1 MPANHHNKKALQSVL
16 LVEDDPDYS
25 DLLHQAFLEAGFRIL
40 QADNGERALQVLRT
54 EPVDLVVSDFIMPE
68 LNGLELCRLLNNDL
82 QFSRVKVVLYSCN
95 ADIAFRR
102 RARELGAL
110 DYLLKTDDTRAMVQQ
125 VCELAGLDGKAAEP
139 ETPTDAPSKP
149 EEILRSVAGR
159 AEELGILLDNFLD
172 FVKIAV
178 PAEPPT
184 PGMRVAWDAAQRTS
198 GEIKRLLGQI
208 VNEIEES
215 RSATMEK

>member
-1 MPANHHNKKALQSVL
+1 MPAIKHDKKAVQSVL

-40 QADNGERALQVLRT
+40 QAENGERALEVLRR

-95 ADIAFRR
+95 GDVAFRR

-110 DYLLKTDDTRAMVQQ
+110 DYLLKTDDARALVEQ
-125 VCELAGLDGKAAEP
+125 VCEVAGLNAKAEP
-139 ETPTDAPSKP
+139 SEASPADHSRA
-149 EEILRSVAGR
+149 EEVLDSVAGD
-159 AEELGILLDNFLD
+159 AEELHVLLDNFLD

-184 PGMRVAWDAAQRTS
+184 AGAQVAWQSAQRTA
-198 GEIKRLLGQI
+198 GAMKRLLGQMGR
-208 VNEIEES
+208 EIEEA
-215 RSATMEK
+215 RNAGMQK

>member
-1 MPANHHNKKALQSVL
+1 MPANNHDEKTLQSVL

-40 QADNGERALQVLRT
+40 QADNGERALEVLRN
-54 EPVDLVVSDFIMPE
+54 EQVDLVVSDFIMPE

-95 ADIAFRR
+95 ADIMFRR

-110 DYLLKTDDTRAMVQQ
+110 DYLLKTDDARTMVKQ
-125 VCELAGLDGKAAEP
+125 VCEVAGLNGKVEHSEAAVGERSR
-139 ETPTDAPSKP
+139 A
-149 EEILRSVAGR
+149 EEALHSVAGD
-159 AEELGILLDNFLD
+159 AEELRVLLDNFLD

-178 PAEPPT
+178 PAEPLT
-184 PGMRVAWDAAQRTS
+184 PGAQVAWDAAQRTA
-198 GEIKRLLGQI
+198 GEMKRLLGQMGKQ
-208 VNEIEES
+208 VEEVS
-215 RSATMEK
+215 NGSVKK